1 MLLSLKE
8 KSDLIRIRIKEMK
21 YYFSTTTGKPFDETI
36 QLLTDKLKSEGFG
49 VISEIKMHEKLKEKL
64 NVDFKK
70 YTILGACNPSFALKA
85 LSLEDKIGTMLPC
98 NLIVIEQEAGKIEV
112 AAINPMASMGSVSNT
127 ELYDLAH
134 KVSQILKTVVEHI

>member
-1 MLLSLKE
+1 
-8 KSDLIRIRIKEMK
+8 MK
-21 YYFSTTTGKPFDETI
+21 YYFSRTTAKPFDETI
-36 QLLTDKLKSEGFG
+36 QLLTDKLKTEGFG
-49 VISEIKMHEKLKEKL
+49 VISEIRMHEKLKEKL

-70 YTILGACNPSFALKA
+70 YTILGACNPSYALKA
-85 LSLEDKIGTMLPC
+85 LTLEDKIGTMLPC

-112 AAINPMASMGSVSNT
+112 AAINPMASMGSVPNP